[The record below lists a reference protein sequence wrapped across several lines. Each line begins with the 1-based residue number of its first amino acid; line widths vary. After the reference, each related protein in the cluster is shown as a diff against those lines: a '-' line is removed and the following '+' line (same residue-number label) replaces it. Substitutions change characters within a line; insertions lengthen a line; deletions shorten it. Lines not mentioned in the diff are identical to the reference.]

1 MNDYPLLN
9 LFWTMLWFFLFVAW
23 IYLLIVVV
31 TDIFRSDDLSGW
43 GKALWVL
50 FVVIVPWL
58 GILVYLIARGD
69 KMSARAASDYQRR
82 DEEMRAYVRDAAGT
96 SGPEHCRRADQA
108 RGAARFGHD
117 HRGRV
122 RAAESQTPRLRH
134 TARSTLSGGLGHT
147 ARMTVLLMI
156 GTRKGL
162 WIARGNDDRRG
173 WDLGDPHFLMQ
184 EIPACAIDTRG
195 GTTRLLV
202 GARSEHWGPSVF
214 HSDDYGSGTSPT
226 VERSGSRPKRTL
238 R

>member
-82 DEEMRAYVRDAAGT
+82 DEEMRAYVRDAAST
-96 SGPEHCRRADQA
+96 SGASTADELTKL
-108 RGAARFGHD
+108 AALRDSGTIT
-117 HRGRV
+117 
-122 RAAESQTPRLRH
+122 AAEFEQQKAKL
-134 TARSTLSGGLGHT
+134 LG
-147 ARMTVLLMI
+147 
-156 GTRKGL
+156 
-162 WIARGNDDRRG
+162 
-173 WDLGDPHFLMQ
+173 
-184 EIPACAIDTRG
+184 
-195 GTTRLLV
+195 
-202 GARSEHWGPSVF
+202 
-214 HSDDYGSGTSPT
+214 
-226 VERSGSRPKRTL
+226 
-238 R
+238 

>member
-82 DEEMRAYVRDAAGT
+82 DDEMRAYVREAAGT
-96 SGPEHCRRADQA
+96 SGTSAADELTKL
-108 RGAARFGHD
+108 AA
-117 HRGRV
+117 
-122 RAAESQTPRLRH
+122 LR
-134 TARSTLSGGLGHT
+134 
-147 ARMTVLLMI
+147 
-156 GTRKGL
+156 
-162 WIARGNDDRRG
+162 D
-173 WDLGDPHFLMQ
+173 
-184 EIPACAIDTRG
+184 
-195 GTTRLLV
+195 
-202 GARSEHWGPSVF
+202 
-214 HSDDYGSGTSPT
+214 SGTIT
-226 VERSGSRPKRTL
+226 ADEFEQQKAKLLG
-238 R
+238 

>member
-82 DEEMRAYVRDAAGT
+82 DEEMRAYVREAAGT
-96 SGPEHCRRADQA
+96 SGPEHGRRADQA

-122 RAAESQTPRLRH
+122 RAAESQTPRLRAH
-134 TARSTLSGGLGHT
+134 RQIYALGRAGAHC
-147 ARMTVLLMI
+147 AHDGV
-156 GTRKGL
+156 
-162 WIARGNDDRRG
+162 AHDR
-173 WDLGDPHFLMQ
+173 HAQ
-184 EIPACAIDTRG
+184 
-195 GTTRLLV
+195 
-202 GARSEHWGPSVF
+202 GPV
-214 HSDDYGSGTSPT
+214 D
-226 VERSGSRPKRTL
+226 RPRQ
-238 R
+238 

>member
-82 DEEMRAYVRDAAGT
+82 DEEMRTYVREAAST
-96 SGPEHCRRADQA
+96 SGQSTADELTKL
-108 RGAARFGHD
+108 AALRDSGTIT
-117 HRGRV
+117 
-122 RAAESQTPRLRH
+122 AAEFEQQKAKL
-134 TARSTLSGGLGHT
+134 LG
-147 ARMTVLLMI
+147 
-156 GTRKGL
+156 
-162 WIARGNDDRRG
+162 
-173 WDLGDPHFLMQ
+173 
-184 EIPACAIDTRG
+184 
-195 GTTRLLV
+195 
-202 GARSEHWGPSVF
+202 
-214 HSDDYGSGTSPT
+214 
-226 VERSGSRPKRTL
+226 
-238 R
+238 